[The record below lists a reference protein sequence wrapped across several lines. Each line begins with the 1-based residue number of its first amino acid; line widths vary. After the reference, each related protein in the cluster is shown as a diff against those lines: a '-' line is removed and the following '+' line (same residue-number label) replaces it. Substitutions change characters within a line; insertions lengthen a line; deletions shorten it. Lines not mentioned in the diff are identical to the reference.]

1 MGYSPQPS
9 SRYCVPPFPVRRGF
23 IMTRRSRCVHHPA
36 LPSCSHRLRI
46 SLFSSS
52 TRSSFPCAFEWQ
64 FSYKHGWI
72 CAQLPLSVPQF
83 HLRRYLSNIYF
94 RHSFIVSDPVLSRRL
109 ALLFHAFDWH
119 LATSPAGYALS
130 CTSRSTI
137 HLPHISTILFSL
149 SEIWTMPLSA
159 STVEHHQRCCLPT
172 NFFLFFIPATFR
184 RPFHWYI
191 NDLYRFCAFGSSPK
205 FC

>member
-1 MGYSPQPS
+1 MGCSPQPS

-46 SLFSSS
+46 SLFFSS
-52 TRSSFPCAFEWQ
+52 TCSSFPCAFEWQ

-94 RHSFIVSDPVLSRRL
+94 HHSFIVSDPVLSRRL
-109 ALLFHAFDWH
+109 ALFFHAFDWH
-119 LATSPAGYALS
+119 LATSPAGYAPSCHFPFHHSSSAYFYDIILPQRNLDNDIVRINRRVPPAMLLADQFLS
-130 CTSRSTI
+130 LF
-137 HLPHISTILFSL
+137 HPGNLPSSL
-149 SEIWTMPLSA
+149 PL
-159 STVEHHQRCCLPT
+159 VHQRPISFSC
-172 NFFLFFIPATFR
+172 FR
-184 RPFHWYI
+184 
-191 NDLYRFCAFGSSPK
+191 
-205 FC
+205 